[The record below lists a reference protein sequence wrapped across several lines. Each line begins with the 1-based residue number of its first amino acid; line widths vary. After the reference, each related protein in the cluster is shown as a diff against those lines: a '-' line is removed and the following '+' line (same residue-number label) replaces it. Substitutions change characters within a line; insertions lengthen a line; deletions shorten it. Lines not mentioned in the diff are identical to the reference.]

1 MKHLHLQMQRELDKA
16 YRTLDKAIK
25 NVDFSKEFEMN
36 EYINMLKD
44 EMEILE
50 YETNTPSVQK
60 GARKRRL

>member
-1 MKHLHLQMQRELDKA
+1 MKHLHLKMQRELDKA

-60 GARKRRL
+60 RTRKRRV

>member
-1 MKHLHLQMQRELDKA
+1 MKPLNKMQRELDKA

-50 YETNTPSVQK
+50 YETNTPIVQK
-60 GARKRRL
+60 RTRKRRV